1 MQPLTTFAAAA
12 ALTAGLVVLTAP
24 ATADDSHYYTGTNG
38 IVLSHGFGNPG
49 PPEVVV
55 RNVAGNHLLQNLHL
69 AIEGNTIAVNVV
81 GTFGCSGIV
90 FDNWQKREG
99 YFLRSAAFGIGRTSL
114 LLSKAL
120 PESSDINR
128 NSSWSGNLFQMPV
141 AMLGHPQVNVDPVA
155 VVLAAAEQAPSK
167 IDWLRQDHVLSVK
180 IPLRGEAICD
190 SYLRYKVVKNTII
203 ESTDEVSYLTKD
215 VELKVVYKGDPQL
228 YAVNVNAQLGQGQ
241 GLPDQL
247 GGGYQP
253 FKVTSM
259 QFQPNMPHHIGAC
272 PATTKIRVFYQGQG
286 KGEVRI
292 RVNDGSSTIYDSP
305 KVAFDGKNGKQH
317 HDFEI
322 ATPKASKFD
331 LNKTV
336 AHALKVYVRG
346 KADSEQVWP
355 AHFQVMD
362 QATWNHRCTPQL
374 NPALGGGTVSPGVQL
389 KQPAPAVPVI
399 KRAQ

>member
-253 FKVTSM
+253 FKITKM
-259 QFQPNMPHHIGAC
+259 NFQPNMPHHVGAC

>member
-253 FKVTSM
+253 FKITKM
-259 QFQPNMPHHIGAC
+259 NFQPNMPHHVGAC

-286 KGEVRI
+286 KGEIRI
-292 RVNDGSSTIYDSP
+292 RVNDGGSTIYDSP
-305 KVAFDGKNGKQH
+305 KIAFDAKNGKQH

-336 AHALKVYVRG
+336 AHDLKVYVRG
-346 KADSEQVWP
+346 KADNEQVWP
-355 AHFQVMD
+355 AHFQLMD
-362 QATWNHRCTPQL
+362 QATWNHRCTPTL
-374 NPALGGGTVSPGVQL
+374 NPALGGAPAVQS
-389 KQPAPAVPVI
+389 KQPAPAVPAI

>member
-1 MQPLTTFAAAA
+1 MPPLKTFAAAA
-12 ALTAGLVVLTAP
+12 ALTAGLVVPTAP

-38 IVLSHGFGNPG
+38 IALSHGFGNPE
-49 PPEVVV
+49 PPEVLV
-55 RNVAGNHLLQNLHL
+55 RNVAGNHLLQNLNL

-128 NSSWSGNLFQMPV
+128 NSSWGGNLFQMPV

-167 IDWLRQDHVLSVK
+167 IDWLRQDHVLTVK

-190 SYLRYKVVKNTII
+190 SYLRNKIVKNTII

-241 GLPDQL
+241 PDQI

-253 FKVTSM
+253 FKITKM
-259 QFQPNMPHHIGAC
+259 NFQPNMPHHIGAC
-272 PATTKIRVFYQGQG
+272 PAKTTIRLQYEGLGRGTLQIAIHEGAKV
-286 KGEVRI
+286 I
-292 RVNDGSSTIYDSP
+292 DGPHSFLYD
-305 KVAFDGKNGKQH
+305 AKNGEAH
-317 HDFEI
+317 YYFDIE
-322 ATPKASKFD
+322 TPKPAASD

-336 AHALKVYVRG
+336 SHNLSVRVRTKDW
-346 KADSEQVWP
+346 KAQAWDSGQTQMDTTVWN
-355 AHFQVMD
+355 V
-362 QATWNHRCTPQL
+362 RCTPKV
-374 NPALGGGTVSPGVQL
+374 NPVLGGGGAPSVKQ
-389 KQPAPAVPVI
+389 KQPAPARAVPVI
-399 KRAQ
+399 RRAQ